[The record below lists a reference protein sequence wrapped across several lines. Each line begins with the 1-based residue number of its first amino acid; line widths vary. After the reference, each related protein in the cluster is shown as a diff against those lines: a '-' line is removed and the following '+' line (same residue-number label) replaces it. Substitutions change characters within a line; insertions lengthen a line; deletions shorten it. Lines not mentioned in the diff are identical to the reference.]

1 MRVDSNVSA
10 RRRADGEA
18 CNKLRVEFGTFLG
31 DVLSELPDRM
41 RLLNLRDNL
50 SEKFR
55 RPQIKGSMGLRFHVV
70 DNLSNDAAADEP
82 QLLWVGHDDSLLDSL
97 VMFDRAFEGGATFTM
112 FAEYCTLA
120 SQSNPPFASRGAAL
134 VVNISSGE
142 AFTAAEKLKS
152 LVLPRKLAGDAA
164 GEHFGGAAYGDDN
177 KAVGDGAPLKT
188 RPKRKNALTKLEQM
202 DGAFRTLTKFTTPA
216 GGLRFELGRFD
227 CTAG

>member
-31 DVLSELPDRM
+31 DGPASVATFERVGGGRDYYDFALPPVLSVLPDRI

-70 DNLSNDAAADEP
+70 DNFSNDAAADEP

-97 VMFDRAFEGGATFTM
+97 VVFDRAFE
-112 FAEYCTLA
+112 
-120 SQSNPPFASRGAAL
+120 GAAL
-134 VVNISSGE
+134 VVNISSSE

-152 LVLPRKLAGDAA
+152 VVAQLRSKVENLIVRRECGPVSAAGGAPSMAPKANPRADDAVKMVVLSKGTVKPPLPR
-164 GEHFGGAAYGDDN
+164 
-177 KAVGDGAPLKT
+177 
-188 RPKRKNALTKLEQM
+188 
-202 DGAFRTLTKFTTPA
+202 
-216 GGLRFELGRFD
+216 
-227 CTAG
+227 TADRSR